1 VTATHT
7 TNETDISL
15 YVGDGEEN
23 TGIGYT
29 SGIFLRDGLLSV
41 SMFDEDD
48 LESIR
53 ESAADWETERLDPV
67 LDAYGERQDRFATVS
82 NMEVDRL
89 YTPNDI
95 EDIDYG
101 EDLGFPGE
109 PPFTRGIYPTM
120 HRGRT
125 WTMRQFAGFGTPDET
140 NERFHYLIEEGQT
153 GLSTAFDMPTLM
165 GIDSDHK
172 MSRGEVG
179 KEGVA
184 VDTLRDMEILFDGID
199 LGEVSTSF
207 TINPSAAVIYAMYI
221 ALADQQGVPRE
232 EVRGTLQNDMFK
244 EFIAQKEWVVPPEP
258 SLRIV
263 TDIIEFSVEN
273 TPKFKPVSISGY
285 HIREAGSTAIQ
296 ELAFTL
302 ADGMAYVEDCLDRG
316 MDIDEFGPTLSF
328 FFNSHNSLFEEVAKF
343 RAARRIWGRVM
354 DEWYGAETDEARM
367 LKFHT
372 QTAGQSLTAQ
382 QPLNNVA
389 RVTIQAL
396 AAVLG
401 GTQSLHTNS
410 YDEALALPS
419 EQAVRVALRTQQ
431 IIADESGA
439 ADIIDPLGGSFA
451 VESLTNEVERE
462 AMDYI
467 TEIKEMGDGSMRE
480 GVLAGIN
487 DGFFQ
492 REIQDAAYEYQE
504 RVEREEET
512 VVGVNKYEI
521 EEDTQPDLLQVDKE
535 VEERQKERLKSVKAE
550 RDDAAVEE
558 ALERIDEAA
567 RNGDNVMPA
576 IIDAVKAYATM
587 GEIMGV
593 FEEYYGSYRET
604 VNVA

>member
-1 VTATHT
+1 M
-7 TNETDISL
+7 
-15 YVGDGEEN
+15 Y
-23 TGIGYT
+23 
-29 SGIFLRDGLLSV
+29 
-41 SMFDEDD
+41 DEDE
-48 LESIR
+48 LERIR
-53 ESAADWETERLDPV
+53 EGATEWEDEQLDPV

-89 YTPNDI
+89 YTP
-95 EDIDYG
+95 EDVADLDYE

-109 PPFTRGIYPTM
+109 PPFTRGVYPTM

-125 WTMRQFAGFGTPDET
+125 WTMRQFAGFGTAEET

-165 GIDSDHK
+165 GIDSDHR
-172 MSRGEVG
+172 MSNGEVG

-199 LGEVSTSF
+199 LDEVSTSF
-207 TINPSAAVIYAMYI
+207 TINPSAPVIYAMYV
-221 ALADQQGVPRE
+221 ALADRQGVDRE
-232 EVRGTLQNDMFK
+232 QVRGTLQNDMFK

-258 SLRIV
+258 SLRFV
-263 TDIIEFSVEN
+263 TDVIEFSVEQ

-285 HIREAGSTAIQ
+285 HIREAGSTAVQ

-302 ADGMAYVEDCLDRG
+302 ADGMAYVEDCMDRG
-316 MDIDEFGPTLSF
+316 MDVDEFGPTLSF

-343 RAARRIWGRVM
+343 RASRRIWARVM
-354 DEWYGAETDEARM
+354 DEWYDAGTDKARK

-382 QPLNNVA
+382 QPLNNIA

-419 EQAVRVALRTQQ
+419 EEAVRVALRTQQ

-439 ADIIDPLGGSFA
+439 ADMIDPLGGSFA
-451 VESLTNEVERE
+451 VEALTDEVEEE
-462 AMDYI
+462 AMAYI
-467 TEIKEMGDGSMRE
+467 EEIRQIGDGSMRD
-480 GVLAGIN
+480 GVLKGIQ
-487 DGFFQ
+487 DGYFQ

-504 RVEREEET
+504 RVERGEET

-521 EEDTQPDLLQVDKE
+521 DEDTQPDLLH
-535 VEERQKERLKSVKAE
+535 VEKTVQKRQRDRLADVKQE
-550 RDDAAVEE
+550 RDDEAVEA
-558 ALERIDEAA
+558 ALAEVDEAM
-567 RNGDNVMPA
+567 RSGENVMPA
-576 IIDAVKAYATM
+576 IIEAVKAYTTM

-593 FEEYYGSYRET
+593 FEEYYGSYQET
-604 VNVA
+604 LSVA